1 MRCLTIRWRTNASR
15 LCSCS
20 CRKHDR
26 WGWPN
31 GPIYLTPLLL
41 FTFFSALPHFLHLKP
56 RFFTSQALF
65 LYISSSRS
73 FFISIWLLFCVI
85 ASFLHHNTFS
95 FSPPFPLIL
104 PLFPF
109 SFFPSF
115 PSLFLCLATFVY
127 ILLHCTSTICVVR
140 KYLNG

>member
-1 MRCLTIRWRTNASR
+1 MRCLTIRWRTNANR

-41 FTFFSALPHFLHLKP
+41 FTFFSALPHSFTSQAPFLLHLNP
-56 RFFTSQALF
+56 RFFTSQAPF

-85 ASFLHHNTFS
+85 ASLLHHNTFS

-104 PLFPF
+104 TLFPF
-109 SFFPSF
+109 SF
-115 PSLFLCLATFVY
+115 SLFGNLCLYSSSLYFY
-127 ILLHCTSTICVVR
+127 
-140 KYLNG
+140 YLCGAKIS